1 MHGQSSGTACVM
13 VGVTLLVGVTMGG
26 SCVTPVGRVPPQLVL
41 KCDMHGLYS
50 QDGRN
55 MCATKALTA
64 AAI

>member
-1 MHGQSSGTACVM
+1 M